1 MFASWTFGRK
11 LGTGFGLAGVV
22 LLVVALFGY
31 RSTQHLIENERRVA
45 HTHEVRR
52 QIAHLRVLL
61 VEAETAQGRYII
73 TGSEVFLE
81 TYERAIAQLPHALD
95 EVRSLTTDNAAQQRR
110 LQAVAETLRKRT
122 AVMQTTIEERRS
134 EGFAKA
140 QATIAGGAGKELMDE
155 LLTQLREA
163 DLQERTLLEKRQ
175 AEAEDT
181 AKLTQAVILW
191 GSLLGSLLVAGVGAY
206 IAQSLS
212 RQVASAVQHIQ
223 SSSAE
228 LQSAAGQQATGAKEQ
243 ATAMSEITTT
253 ISELLATSRQIA
265 ESAQRVAQISERT
278 ARAARSGDTT
288 VERGNESVSTM
299 RHHIGLIVGHMLE
312 LGKKSQEIGVVLD
325 IVSELAEQ
333 TNILAINA
341 TIEAVG
347 AGDAGRRFSV
357 VADEIRKLSDRVSG
371 STKEIRGLIDD
382 VRSAVNTTIMTTET
396 GSKAIEAGSKQF
408 AEVATALSQISLE
421 VTTTTEAAREIE
433 LSTKQQATAVEQ
445 VNVAMSNVSQVTKE
459 TEVSTMQTQRTATE
473 LASLSRD
480 LLRIVQPN
488 GKLAPRQLSA

>member
-1 MFASWTFGRK
+1 MFVSWTFGRK
-11 LGTGFGLAGVV
+11 LTTGFGLAGVV
-22 LLVVALFGY
+22 LLVIALFGY
-31 RSTQHLIENERRVA
+31 RSTDHLIENQRWVA
-45 HTHEVRR
+45 HTHDVRTLFA
-52 QIAHLRVLL
+52 QLRVLL
-61 VEAETAQGRYII
+61 VDAETTQRGFII
-73 TGSEVFLE
+73 TGEDAFLE
-81 TYERAIAQLPHALD
+81 PYNRSVQQLPKTLS
-95 EVRSLTTDNAAQQRR
+95 EVRSLTADNPNQQRR
-110 LQAVAETLRKRT
+110 LQVAADTLRSRLS
-122 AVMQTTIEERRS
+122 VMDEMIQERRTQ
-134 EGFAKA
+134 GLDKA
-140 QATIAGGAGKELMDE
+140 AAAVSAGQGKELMDQLLALLDE
-155 LLTQLREA
+155 ADAEERDLLT
-163 DLQERTLLEKRQ
+163 KRQ
-175 AEAEDT
+175 DEAEAT
-181 AKLTQAVILW
+181 AAITQAVILW
-191 GSLLGSLLVAGVGAY
+191 GSIVGSLLVAGMGAL

-212 RQVASAVQHIQ
+212 RQVAMAVQHIQ

-288 VERGNESVSTM
+288 VEKGNESVSSM
-299 RHHIGLIVGHMLE
+299 RHHVGLIVGHMVE

-357 VADEIRKLSDRVSG
+357 VADEIRKLSDRVAG
-371 STKEIRGLIDD
+371 STKEIRGLIDE

-408 AEVATALSQISLE
+408 AEVASAFNQISIE
-421 VTTTTEAAREIE
+421 VTTTTEAAKEIE

-445 VNVAMSNVSQVTKE
+445 VNVAMSNVAQVTKE
-459 TEVSTMQTQRTATE
+459 TEVSTMQTQRTASE
-473 LASLSRD
+473 LAGLSRE

-488 GKLAPRQLSA
+488 GQLPPHQLPA

>member
-1 MFASWTFGRK
+1 MFVSWTFGRK

-22 LLVVALFGY
+22 LLVIALFGY
-31 RSTQHLIENERRVA
+31 RSTRHLIENERLVA
-45 HTHEVRR
+45 HTHEVRNR
-52 QIAHLRVLL
+52 LAHLRLRL

-73 TGSEVFLE
+73 TGTDVFLQ
-81 TYERAIAQLPHALD
+81 AFDSAVQDLPNALE
-95 EVRSLTTDNAAQQRR
+95 EVRTLTADNANQQRR
-110 LQAVAETLRKRT
+110 LQTAADTLQKRITRMRLVIDHRKGD
-122 AVMQTTIEERRS
+122 
-134 EGFAKA
+134 GFAKA
-140 QATIAGGAGKELMDE
+140 QASVASGEGKELMDE
-155 LLTQLREA
+155 LIG
-163 DLQERTLLEKRQ
+163 LLEAADAEERALLERRQ
-175 AEAEDT
+175 AEAENT
-181 AKLTQAVILW
+181 AGTTQAVILW
-191 GSLLGSLLVAGVGAY
+191 GSILGSLLVAGMGAF

-212 RQVASAVQHIQ
+212 RQVANAVQHIQ

-278 ARAARSGDTT
+278 ARAARTGDNT
-288 VERGNESVSTM
+288 VEKGNESVSTM
-299 RHHIGLIVGHMLE
+299 RHHVGLIVGHMVE

-357 VADEIRKLSDRVSG
+357 VADEIRKLSDRVAG
-371 STKEIRGLIDD
+371 STKEIRGLIDE
-382 VRSAVNTTIMTTET
+382 VRSAVNTTTMTTET

-408 AEVATALSQISLE
+408 AEVASAFNQISIE
-421 VTTTTEAAREIE
+421 VTTTTEAAKEIE

-445 VNVAMSNVSQVTKE
+445 VNVAMSNVAQVTKE

-473 LASLSRD
+473 LAGLSRE

-488 GKLAPRQLSA
+488 GQLPHQLSA

>member
-1 MFASWTFGRK
+1 
-11 LGTGFGLAGVV
+11 VV
-22 LLVVALFGY
+22 LLVIALFGY
-31 RSTQHLIENERRVA
+31 RSTQQLIENERLVA
-45 HTHEVRR
+45 HTHDVRR
-52 QIAHLRVLL
+52 QLAKLKSLL
-61 VEAETAQGRYII
+61 VDVETAQRGFII
-73 TGSEVFLE
+73 TGNSDFLRNFA
-81 TYERAIAQLPHALD
+81 ERTKELEQIIV
-95 EVRSLTTDNAAQQRR
+95 EVRTLTLDNANQQRR
-110 LQAVAETLRKRT
+110 HQTMDDLLRERFIT
-122 AVMQTTIEERRS
+122 MERVIEDRKT

-140 QATIAGGAGKELMDE
+140 AAAVSSGEGELQM
-155 LLTQLREA
+155 TQLRKLIDEG
-163 DLQERTLLEKRQ
+163 DGEERALLEKRQ
-175 AEAEDT
+175 ADAEASTDL
-181 AKLTQAVILW
+181 AQAVILW
-191 GSLLGSLLVAGVGAY
+191 GSVLGSLLVAGLGAF
-206 IAQSLS
+206 IASSLS
-212 RQVASAVQHIQ
+212 KQVAAAVHHIQ

-278 ARAARSGDTT
+278 ARAARTGDST
-288 VERGNESVSTM
+288 VEKGTESVSIM
-299 RHHIGLIVGHMLE
+299 RHHVGLIVNHMLE

-347 AGDAGRRFSV
+347 AGDAGRRFTV
-357 VADEIRKLSDRVSG
+357 VADEIRKLSDRVAG
-371 STKEIRGLIDD
+371 STKEIRGLIDE

-408 AEVATALSQISLE
+408 SEVASAFNQISIE
-421 VTTTTEAAREIE
+421 VTTTTEAAKEIE

-445 VNVAMSNVSQVTKE
+445 VNVAMSNVAQVTKE

-473 LASLSRD
+473 LAGLSRE
-480 LLRIVQPN
+480 LLRIVQPD
-488 GKLAPRQLSA
+488 GQLPARQLSA

>member
-1 MFASWTFGRK
+1 MFVSWTFGRK

-22 LLVVALFGY
+22 LLVIALFGY
-31 RSTQHLIENERRVA
+31 RSTHHLIENERMVA
-45 HTHEVRR
+45 HTHEVRSHLAR
-52 QIAHLRVLL
+52 LRVLL

-73 TGSEVFLE
+73 TGTDAFLQAFA
-81 TYERAIAQLPHALD
+81 RAVQELPKALD
-95 EVRSLTTDNAAQQRR
+95 EVRGMTADNATQQRR
-110 LQAVAETLRKRT
+110 LQTAAETLRKRI
-122 AVMQTTIEERRS
+122 ARMEQVIADRKS
-134 EGFAKA
+134 DGFAKA
-140 QATIAGGAGKELMDE
+140 QASVLSGEGTELMIE
-155 LLTQLREA
+155 LLGLLGDA
-163 DLQERTLLEKRQ
+163 DAEERALLEKRQ
-175 AEAEDT
+175 VEAEAT
-181 AKLTQAVILW
+181 ATMTQGVILW
-191 GSLLGSLLVAGVGAY
+191 GSILGSLLVAGMGAF

-212 RQVASAVQHIQ
+212 RQVAMAVQHIQ

-278 ARAARSGDTT
+278 VRAARSGDNT
-288 VERGNESVSTM
+288 VEKGNESVSTM
-299 RHHIGLIVGHMLE
+299 RHHVGLIVGHMVE

-357 VADEIRKLSDRVSG
+357 VADEIRKLSDRVAG
-371 STKEIRGLIDD
+371 STKEIRGLIDE

-408 AEVATALSQISLE
+408 AEVASAFNQISIE
-421 VTTTTEAAREIE
+421 VTTTTEAAKEIE

-445 VNVAMSNVSQVTKE
+445 VNVAMSNVAQVTKE

-473 LASLSRD
+473 LAGLSRE

-488 GKLAPRQLSA
+488 GQLPPRQLSA

>member
-1 MFASWTFGRK
+1 MFVSWTFGRK

-22 LLVVALFGY
+22 LLVIALFGY
-31 RSTQHLIENERRVA
+31 RSTHHLIENERWVA

-52 QIAHLRVLL
+52 LFSQVLVLL
-61 VEAETAQGRYII
+61 VDGETAMRGYVI
-73 TGSEVFLE
+73 TGNDAFLE
-81 TYERAIAQLPHALD
+81 PYTRSAQDLPKTLTD
-95 EVRSLTTDNAAQQRR
+95 VRSMTADNPEQQRR
-110 LQAVAETLRKRT
+110 LQAIADVLRNRMTQMDEMIQQRRT
-122 AVMQTTIEERRS
+122 D
-134 EGFAKA
+134 GLAKA
-140 QATIAGGAGKELMDE
+140 AATVSTGEGKLVMD
-155 LLTQLREA
+155 QLRALLAECDAEEA
-163 DLQERTLLEKRQ
+163 RLLDKRQ
-175 AEAEDT
+175 VEAEAT
-181 AKLTQAVILW
+181 AATTQGVILW
-191 GSLLGSLLVAGVGAY
+191 GSILGSLLVAGMGAF

-212 RQVASAVQHIQ
+212 RQVAMAVQHIQ

-278 ARAARSGDTT
+278 ARAARTGDNT
-288 VERGNESVSTM
+288 VEKGNESVSTM
-299 RHHIGLIVGHMLE
+299 RHHVGLIVGHMVE

-357 VADEIRKLSDRVSG
+357 VADEIRKLSDRVAG
-371 STKEIRGLIDD
+371 STKEIRGLIDE

-408 AEVATALSQISLE
+408 AEVATAFNQISIE
-421 VTTTTEAAREIE
+421 VTTTTEAAKEIE

-445 VNVAMSNVSQVTKE
+445 VNVAMSNVAQVTKE

-473 LASLSRD
+473 LAGLSRE

-488 GKLAPRQLSA
+488 GQVAPRQLPA

>member
-1 MFASWTFGRK
+1 MFVSWTFGRK

-22 LLVVALFGY
+22 LLVIALFGY
-31 RSTQHLIENERRVA
+31 RSTRHLIENERLVA
-45 HTHEVRR
+45 HTHEVRSHL
-52 QIAHLRVLL
+52 AHLRVLL

-73 TGSEVFLE
+73 TGTDVFLE
-81 TYERAIAQLPHALD
+81 AFERSVQELPKAMD
-95 EVRSLTTDNAAQQRR
+95 EVRALTADNAIQQRR
-110 LQAVAETLRKRT
+110 LQTAAETLEKRITRMRAVIEHRKT
-122 AVMQTTIEERRS
+122 D
-134 EGFAKA
+134 GFAKA
-140 QATIAGGAGKELMDE
+140 QASVASGEGKELMDE
-155 LLTQLREA
+155 LLGLLGDA
-163 DLQERTLLEKRQ
+163 DTAERALLDKRQ
-175 AEAEDT
+175 TEAENT
-181 AKLTQAVILW
+181 AETTQAVILW
-191 GSLLGSLLVAGVGAY
+191 GSVLGSLLVAGMGAF

-212 RQVASAVQHIQ
+212 RQVAMAVQHIQ

-278 ARAARSGDTT
+278 ARAARTGDST
-288 VERGNESVSTM
+288 VEKGNESVSTM
-299 RHHIGLIVGHMLE
+299 RHHVGLIVGHMVE

-357 VADEIRKLSDRVSG
+357 VADEIRKLSDRVAG
-371 STKEIRGLIDD
+371 STKEIRGLIDE

-408 AEVATALSQISLE
+408 AEVASAFNQISIE
-421 VTTTTEAAREIE
+421 VTTTTEAAKEIE

-445 VNVAMSNVSQVTKE
+445 VNVAMSNVAQVTKE

-473 LASLSRD
+473 LAGLSRE

-488 GKLAPRQLSA
+488 GQLPPRQLSA